1 MKQKRTKIERGVKKY
16 YRWLRRKAY
25 RIWLAQVKATEEAIG
40 GELHAC

>member
-1 MKQKRTKIERGVKKY
+1 MKCKRIKIGRGVKKY

-25 RIWLAQVKATEEAIG
+25 QIWLAQVKATEEAIG